1 LNEGFASYMEY
12 KGVAASHPDW
22 GMEDQFLI
30 ADLHSVMNLD
40 ATVNSHPIVQDSHH
54 KHIYKTKKGLAF
66 FWHVV
71 LQQYFFA

>member
-1 LNEGFASYMEY
+1 LGRLNEGFASYMEY

-40 ATVNSHPIVQDSHH
+40 ATVNSHPIVQASH
-54 KHIYKTKKGLAF
+54 KHISKTK
-66 FWHVV
+66 
-71 LQQYFFA
+71 